1 MDILLA
7 EYASVM
13 EPGLADEGLAMLQT
27 LREGFRKCGHTVRTP
42 RLQRCDAAAFSK
54 QVERL
59 AKACD
64 VGLVIAPDRF
74 LYDLTA
80 LLERSTTNL
89 GCPAEAV
96 MRAADKLTASRT
108 LSKGLVTVP
117 EINPTTGPYI
127 IKPRDGCG
135 AEGIQIL
142 QNLDDYHIVE
152 NELVSK
158 FILGEHISVSLIVSR
173 TVFPLSINKQHLRIN
188 EKISY
193 LGNTT
198 PFDVPNAREVIAQAS
213 AAAQLLGCEGYV
225 GVDIV
230 LESDGA
236 INVVD
241 VNPRPTTAIVSIDK
255 VFGNVADLILKAR
268 LGLDLPALPK
278 SCRKHTFVRASCV
291 HNQPH

>member
-13 EPGLADEGLAMLQT
+13 EPGLADEGLAMLRT
-27 LREGFRKCGHTVRTP
+27 LREGFQKCGHTVRSP
-42 RLQRCDAAAFSK
+42 RLQRRDAAAFSN

-59 AKACD
+59 AKVCGA
-64 VGLVIAPDRF
+64 GLVIAPDKF
-74 LYDLTA
+74 LYDLTV
-80 LLERSTTNL
+80 LLERSTINL
-89 GCPAEAV
+89 GCSAEAV
-96 MRAADKLTASRT
+96 LRAADKLTASRT
-108 LSKGLVTVP
+108 LAEGSVTVP
-117 EINPTTGPYI
+117 EINPTTGPYM

-142 QNLDDYHIVE
+142 QNLGDYHMVE

-158 FILGEHISVSLIVSR
+158 FILGEHISVSLIVS
-173 TVFPLSINKQHLRIN
+173 TKVLPLSINKQHLRIN

-198 PFDVPNAREVIAQAS
+198 PFNIPNAREVIAQAS
-213 AAAQLLGCEGYV
+213 AAAQLLGCTGYV

-230 LESDGA
+230 LEPDGT

-255 VFGNVADLILKAR
+255 VLGNVADLIFKAR
-268 LGLDLPALPK
+268 FGLDLPALPK
-278 SCRKHTFVRASCV
+278 SRRKHTFVRTSCV
-291 HNQPH
+291 HS